1 MSFVK
6 GMTRYLK
13 LSSGFEFVGL
23 FFSFTLLR
31 SLITSLLPHFLFI
44 VPMCRH
50 YLTWIPFQSFLSS
63 PALYLTSQVALPLTL
78 NFLLS
83 FPPSSSAYC
92 IPFFYFCRSIL
103 GIIIFQINTSAIR
116 TPQCVAWDCG
126 WKDEEGDKQL
136 EEDERV
142 WVKKKKSIE
151 RCPLCATGPL
161 IDCATLPAHWISIG
175 TAVGRSEN
183 ALKYTDTLRERKHK
197 HANVCILQTHTD
209 RNACYH
215 AERRRRTLGRR
226 PCRFMHSLP
235 ISLIGLR
242 AGPLSALPGD
252 L

>member
-116 TPQCVAWDCG
+116 TPQCVRLWMKGRGG
-126 WKDEEGDKQL
+126 WQTIRRRWKS
-136 EEDERV
+136 V
-142 WVKKKKSIE
+142 SKKKKKEYWKMSSGCDGSPHWLRYTPGTLDINRYSCRTKWKCIE
-151 RCPLCATGPL
+151 IHRHTQGEK
-161 IDCATLPAHWISIG
+161 T
-175 TAVGRSEN
+175 
-183 ALKYTDTLRERKHK
+183 YTCKCLYTVDTYR
-197 HANVCILQTHTD
+197 
-209 RNACYH
+209 
-215 AERRRRTLGRR
+215 
-226 PCRFMHSLP
+226 
-235 ISLIGLR
+235 
-242 AGPLSALPGD
+242 
-252 L
+252 

>member
-142 WVKKKKSIE
+142 WVKKKKKEYWKMSSGCDGSPHWLRYTPGTLDINRYSCRTKWKCIE
-151 RCPLCATGPL
+151 IHRHTQGEK
-161 IDCATLPAHWISIG
+161 T
-175 TAVGRSEN
+175 
-183 ALKYTDTLRERKHK
+183 YTCKCLYTVDTYR
-197 HANVCILQTHTD
+197 
-209 RNACYH
+209 
-215 AERRRRTLGRR
+215 
-226 PCRFMHSLP
+226 
-235 ISLIGLR
+235 
-242 AGPLSALPGD
+242 
-252 L
+252 